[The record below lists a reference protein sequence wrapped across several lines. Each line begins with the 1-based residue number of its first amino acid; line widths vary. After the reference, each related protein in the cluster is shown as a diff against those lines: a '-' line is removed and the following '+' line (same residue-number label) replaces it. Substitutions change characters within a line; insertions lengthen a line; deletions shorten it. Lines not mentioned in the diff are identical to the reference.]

1 MKKHKLTIHAIDT
14 NSTKSLSETFLFDD
28 MDEFHTVFTDWENEI
43 PSSYYLEAEPTRER
57 NPLIDKIVDEYDLDC

>member
-28 MDEFHTVFTDWENEI
+28 MDEFHTVFTDWEQEI
-43 PSSYYLEAEPTRER
+43 PNSYYLEADPTRER